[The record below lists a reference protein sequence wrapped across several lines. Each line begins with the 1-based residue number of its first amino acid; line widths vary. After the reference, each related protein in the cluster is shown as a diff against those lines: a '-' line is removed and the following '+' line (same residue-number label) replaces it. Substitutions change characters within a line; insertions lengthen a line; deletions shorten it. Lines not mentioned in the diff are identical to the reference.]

1 MKPRHIP
8 NLISV
13 LRILLVVPIM
23 VLLARGEYLLVLLLF
38 VVAGLSDAL
47 DGYLARRFDWRS
59 QLGALL
65 DPLGDKFLL
74 VGVYLVLGWNG
85 LLPGWLVGL
94 VILRD
99 VVIVSGAL
107 AYRRLCGE
115 LTMEPTLISKA
126 NTLLQIVLG
135 LMVIT
140 SALWRVLPEWSLPLM
155 IALVAASTVW
165 SGLDYVLRW
174 SWRARRCRSREG
186 IE

>member
-13 LRILLVVPIM
+13 LRIMLVVPIM
-23 VLLARGEYLLVLLLF
+23 VLLARGEYLLVLMLF
-38 VVAGLSDAL
+38 VVAGLSDSL

-135 LMVIT
+135 
-140 SALWRVLPEWSLPLM
+140 
-155 IALVAASTVW
+155 
-165 SGLDYVLRW
+165 
-174 SWRARRCRSREG
+174 
-186 IE
+186 

>member
-13 LRILLVVPIM
+13 LRIMLVVPIM
-23 VLLARGEYLLVLLLF
+23 VLLARGEYLLVLMLF
-38 VVAGLSDAL
+38 VVAGLSDSL

-140 SALWRVLPEWSLPLM
+140 SALWSVLPEWSLPLM
-155 IALVAASTVW
+155 IILVAVSTVW